1 MQTFTRDL
9 FQGITTRKELARH
22 MGTPETRIQVS
33 SPVSPW
39 AQDMAQE
46 SEGFS
51 PAERLELDAHR
62 CGLGLELGLG
72 VRGQKLVGQ
81 VEGLRPLVAMRAPLI
96 SQGQG
101 IHLQKTALQEPHW
114 A

>member
-1 MQTFTRDL
+1 M
-9 FQGITTRKELARH
+9 
-22 MGTPETRIQVS
+22 
-33 SPVSPW
+33 
-39 AQDMAQE
+39 
-46 SEGFS
+46 FS
-51 PAERLELDAHR
+51 PAKHLELDTCR
-62 CGLGLELGLG
+62 LGLGLELGLG

-101 IHLQKTALQEPHW
+101 IHFQKTALQEPHW